1 MKSKP
6 IFITSDLIP
15 ALLDG
20 RKTCM
25 RCPAT
30 FLPERIRIG
39 RDILRMER
47 CCTTAEMSR
56 VLRKRHI
63 N

>member
-20 RKTCM
+20 RKKNLY
-25 RCPAT
+25 A
-30 FLPERIRIG
+30 LSG
-39 RDILRMER
+39 
-47 CCTTAEMSR
+47 
-56 VLRKRHI
+56 HI
-63 N
+63 PTWRESELDGIY

>member
-6 IFITSDLIP
+6 ILITSDLIP

-20 RKTCM
+20 RKPVCVA
-25 RCPAT
+25 RPHSY
-30 FLPERIRIG
+30 LEKIRIG